1 MAEVWVAY
9 DHVIHYKVDIENREI
24 LEVEIPGWMNTY
36 DQPGAI
42 WSDDGQISLTDTEED
57 AMIEVLETESYP
69 TPYFG

>member
-1 MAEVWVAY
+1 MAEVWVAF

-24 LEVEIPGWMNTY
+24 LEVEIPGWLNTY